1 MSQPQVQQKKFID
14 LKKLK
19 KFEQKKKE
27 QTMISQRRSK
37 ENA

>member
-1 MSQPQVQQKKFID
+1 MSQPQVQQKKLID
-14 LKKLK
+14 LRKLK

-37 ENA
+37 ANA